1 MGVMQAAAPGRVP
14 ARGMKTEEAG
24 KLRRLA
30 ARMETD
36 HPETMVHGH
45 LRDAARALDRGDTKA
60 ASRHLAVARH
70 TLTPVQLYRHGI
82 VSGDRHAAA
91 RTDAGELDRRMLAL
105 RDIHDV
111 EQRHA
116 AGLEARTATVTAQQA
131 HAAAEAAKKGQLG
144 MVKSGVP
151 FGIAT
156 RMQALQPVAKPAG
169 PVPPSPVGLANGP
182 RPYVRQPDETV
193 QCPICHRWDAPDARF
208 CDQCGNSLLASKP
221 GYRPKPYDAQGEG
234 KGEPVT
240 CPNCGQG
247 DAADARFCDQC
258 GHQLD
263 TSAYRDLAAWHHA
276 QAAIEL
282 GLFRHDEPRDAAG
295 KWTDKNGVSID
306 QHLAALKGFR
316 DRIKA
321 GDSQAITDMENY
333 TAALDPKAAQ
343 RIARMTDAANS
354 GPALEM
360 SARTGM
366 LARTP
371 APRGKPGG
379 PGLYD
384 VQGMGHTPYLQQIVK
399 ALIEK
404 RGMPEG
410 KAYAIAR
417 AAIRKWSRG
426 GGHVHPEVQAA
437 AGAAESGELA
447 RQARAKASHG
457 HASDAANIRMIW
469 QLANVIADHPAVI
482 ELFNPAGNPAQPRV
496 PVGQTG
502 AGQFTAGGGG
512 QQAQGKQQKGKGKPP
527 AKKPVTA
534 QQRAQAKAALEQK
547 IKGEKLK
554 LSGLRKTLA
563 GLLAQQAH
571 SAAARAQATKAGQ
584 TGKSKAATP
593 AKKQQATKTPTTAQ
607 AAAAASAA
615 VHAAAAKAGVKPG
628 GKKPSL
634 AQQIASTR
642 AAITALS
649 KTIATQS
656 AQAAKL

>member
-1 MGVMQAAAPGRVP
+1 MGVMQATAPARVP
-14 ARGMKTEEAG
+14 ARGMKNEEAG
-24 KLRRLA
+24 KLRTLA
-30 ARMETD
+30 RRMEQN

-82 VSGDRHAAA
+82 VSGDRHATA

-116 AGLEARTATVTAQQA
+116 AGLEARTASITAQQA
-131 HAAAEAAKKGQLG
+131 HAAAEAAKRGQLG

-151 FGIAT
+151 FGIAS

-182 RPYVRQPDETV
+182 QPYTRHPDETV
-193 QCPICHRWDAPDARF
+193 QCPICHRWDAPDAKF

-276 QAAIEL
+276 QAALEL
-282 GLFRHDEPRDAAG
+282 
-295 KWTDKNGVSID
+295 
-306 QHLAALKGFR
+306 
-316 DRIKA
+316 
-321 GDSQAITDMENY
+321 
-333 TAALDPKAAQ
+333 
-343 RIARMTDAANS
+343 
-354 GPALEM
+354 

-371 APRGKPGG
+371 APRGAPGG

-404 RGMPEG
+404 RGMPPG

-447 RQARAKASHG
+447 RQARAKAAHG
-457 HASDAANIRMIW
+457 HANDAANVQVIW
-469 QLANVIADHPAVI
+469 QLANIIADDPRVI
-482 ELFNPAGNPAQPRV
+482 ELFNPAGNPTQPRV
-496 PVGQTG
+496 PVGQAG

-512 QQAQGKQQKGKGKPP
+512 QQSQQKGKGKPP

-554 LSGLRKTLA
+554 LAGLRKTLA

-571 SAAARAQATKAGQ
+571 SAKARAQATKAGQ

-615 VHAAAAKAGVKPG
+615 VHAAAKAGKPG

-634 AQQIASTR
+634 TQQIASTR